1 MFASVIV
8 STYNKPEYL
17 NKALEALAHQTTKS
31 YEVVVADD
39 GSGEETRRVVERWQ
53 KSFPVALK
61 HAWIEDKGFRAGTA
75 RNAGVRLSKG
85 DYLIFLDG
93 DCVAPK
99 DFIEQH
105 FALAEKG
112 KIVAGNRALLSKEFT
127 EEVIRED
134 LRIQEFPLSRW
145 KEELAKKHINRLAPL
160 KRTPFYFLFRGIGS
174 KKWEKIRTCNLGV
187 WRSDFEKVNGFDE
200 GYVGWGYEDSDL
212 GVRLL
217 RSGLKRKSGNYAVG
231 VIHLFHFEGKRKQE
245 GATWERFQM
254 CLKGDYTF
262 AQDGLNKGGNGL

>member
-8 STYNKPEYL
+8 STYNKPAYL
-17 NKALEALAHQTTKS
+17 NKVLESLADQTTKS

-39 GSGEETRRVVERWQ
+39 GSGEDTRKVVEDWKKR
-53 KSFPVALK
+53 FPVELK
-61 HAWIEDKGFRAGTA
+61 HAWIEDKGFRAAAA

-85 DYLIFLDG
+85 EYLIFLDG

-127 EEVIRED
+127 EEVFRED
-134 LRIQEFPLSRW
+134 LQIQKFSLSRW

-160 KRTPFYFLFRGIGS
+160 KRNPFYSLFRGFGA
-174 KKWEKIRTCNLGV
+174 KKWEKVRTCNLGV
-187 WRSDFEKVNGFDE
+187 WRADFEKINGFDE

-245 GATWERFQM
+245 GPTWERFQT
-254 CLKGDYTF
+254 CLKGSCTYV
-262 AQDGLNKGGNGL
+262 QDGLKKGGSGS